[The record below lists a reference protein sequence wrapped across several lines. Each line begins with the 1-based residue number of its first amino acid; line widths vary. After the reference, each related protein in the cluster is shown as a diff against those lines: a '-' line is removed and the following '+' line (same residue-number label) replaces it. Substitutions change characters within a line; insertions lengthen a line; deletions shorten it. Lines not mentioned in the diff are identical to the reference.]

1 MELRRW
7 SQVAAAASCLAW
19 SAAWAQQDSTPV
31 AANAPRVAVSE
42 ETFDFGY
49 VPQGATI
56 SHVFWLKNTGGDTLR
71 INDVRTG

>member
-1 MELRRW
+1 MKLRRW
-7 SQVAAAASCLAW
+7 SQVAATAVCLGSSMAC
-19 SAAWAQQDSTPV
+19 AQQSATPA
-31 AANAPRVAVSE
+31 AANRPRVEVSE
-42 ETFDFGY
+42 ESFDFGY